1 MKTELKTWYK
11 STTFALIGTLALIC
25 AVPYAATAQDS
36 PQPLSKNVAYA
47 DLNIDTSEGARVLY
61 GRLRTAAN
69 YVCKT
74 SANFSEPGAG
84 WKACYDATLAKA
96 VAQINKAT
104 LTKLYEQ
111 STGKEKVG

>member
-11 STTFALIGTLALIC
+11 STSFALIGTLALI
-25 AVPYAATAQDS
+25 AAPYAATAQDT

-47 DLNIDTSEGARVLY
+47 DLDLDTPEGARILY
-61 GRLRTAAN
+61 GRLRNAAN

-111 STGKEKVG
+111 STGKEKAG